1 MKNKIFILA
10 LILGA
15 SFSVNSQDLTVEK
28 IWKTKEFASASV
40 NGFKSMKDGEHF
52 TKISGKENDLAITKH
67 LFSDYNGTGEII
79 LKIADLKINEKTIE
93 LDDYEFNDDESK
105 LLFTTQTT
113 AIYRR
118 SYTAVHYLYDLRT
131 KKLQVLDELHQPQTL
146 AEYSP
151 DGSKV
156 SYIHKNN
163 IYVKDLTTGKVK
175 QLTED
180 GKLNKVINGTTDW
193 VYEEEFAITKGYAW
207 SPDSKYIAYLRFNE
221 KKVKE
226 FTMTYYKDL
235 YPDLYSFKY
244 PKAGEDNSVVTAKIV
259 AANGGKATVLSL
271 GDYEYIPRLNWSK
284 TENNLILQTL
294 NRHQNKL
301 KYHLVSVVNK
311 KITAKVFYEENSK
324 TYIDVDDNLLILKD
338 GKTILRTSESDGFN
352 HIYKLS
358 FDGTSTQIT
367 KGTWD
372 VIEFLGINEESQTIY
387 YASCEKGTV
396 NKGLYKISI
405 SGDSKMA
412 ISEETGTN
420 SAEFSVGMK
429 YFIKT
434 FSNANTPPVYSLCNE
449 NGKELFVL
457 ENNEKLIN
465 TLKKYNFAQKE
476 FIQIQGAEKSL
487 NAWIIKPTNFDPT
500 KKYPV
505 FMTVYGGPGHN
516 NVLDSY
522 GGADFLYHQLLAK
535 KGYIV
540 VSIDPRGTMYRGA
553 DFKKSTY
560 LQLGKLE
567 TEDFIASA
575 KELGKLSY
583 VDPSRIG
590 IQGWSYGGFM
600 TSLCM
605 TKGADVFKTGIAV
618 APVTNWKYYDNIYT
632 ERFMR
637 TPLENPNGYADN
649 SPINFVKELKGK
661 YLLIHGSGD
670 DNVHYQNTME
680 MINALVKEDKQF
692 DLFIYPNKNHGIYGG
707 NTRNH
712 LYNMMFNFTL
722 ENL

>member
-1 MKNKIFILA
+1 M
-10 LILGA
+10 
-15 SFSVNSQDLTVEK
+15 
-28 IWKTKEFASASV
+28 
-40 NGFKSMKDGEHF
+40 
-52 TKISGKENDLAITKH
+52 
-67 LFSDYNGTGEII
+67 
-79 LKIADLKINEKTIE
+79 
-93 LDDYEFNDDESK
+93 
-105 LLFTTQTT
+105 
-113 AIYRR
+113 
-118 SYTAVHYLYDLRT
+118 
-131 KKLQVLDELHQPQTL
+131 
-146 AEYSP
+146 
-151 DGSKV
+151 
-156 SYIHKNN
+156 
-163 IYVKDLTTGKVK
+163 
-175 QLTED
+175 
-180 GKLNKVINGTTDW
+180 
-193 VYEEEFAITKGYAW
+193 
-207 SPDSKYIAYLRFNE
+207 
-221 KKVKE
+221 
-226 FTMTYYKDL
+226 
-235 YPDLYSFKY
+235 
-244 PKAGEDNSVVTAKIV
+244 
-259 AANGGKATVLSL
+259 
-271 GDYEYIPRLNWSK
+271 
-284 TENNLILQTL
+284 
-294 NRHQNKL
+294 
-301 KYHLVSVVNK
+301 
-311 KITAKVFYEENSK
+311 
-324 TYIDVDDNLLILKD
+324 
-338 GKTILRTSESDGFN
+338 
-352 HIYKLS
+352 
-358 FDGTSTQIT
+358 
-367 KGTWD
+367 
-372 VIEFLGINEESQTIY
+372 
-387 YASCEKGTV
+387 
-396 NKGLYKISI
+396 
-405 SGDSKMA
+405 
-412 ISEETGTN
+412 
-420 SAEFSVGMK
+420 
-429 YFIKT
+429 
-434 FSNANTPPVYSLCNE
+434 
-449 NGKELFVL
+449 
-457 ENNEKLIN
+457 
-465 TLKKYNFAQKE
+465 KKYNFTQKE

-637 TPLENPNGYADN
+637 TPFENPNGYADN